1 MPVTV
6 RPARPDDAPAIAA
19 VHTGS
24 WAQTYPGLVPDEF
37 LSRMTDAAARERR
50 TATWAQ
56 AIGLPGQPVY
66 VAELAG
72 EVVGFTSGG
81 PPRDHPGFDAEL
93 YTLYSL
99 RRVQGR
105 GVGRALLL
113 ALARD
118 LYPAGAHSMAL
129 WVLDL
134 NPTRGWY
141 LRQGAREH
149 GEKTVPVP
157 GGQLREVRMVWSSLA
172 ALAAGEQQLS
182 V

>member
-1 MPVTV
+1 MTVTV

-19 VHTGS
+19 VHVGS
-24 WAQTYPGLVPDEF
+24 WAETYPGLVPGEF
-37 LSRMTDAAARERR
+37 LARMADAAARERR
-50 TATWAQ
+50 TAIWAQ

-81 PPRDHPGFDAEL
+81 PAPQHPGFDAEL

-113 ALARD
+113 ALARE
-118 LYPAGAHSMAL
+118 LHAGGARSMAL
-129 WVLDL
+129 WVLDV

-141 LRQGAREH
+141 VRQGAREH

-157 GGQLREVRMVWSSLA
+157 GGQLREVRMVWDSLA
-172 ALAAGEQQLS
+172 ALVAGEQQLS

>member
-1 MPVTV
+1 MTVAV
-6 RPARPDDAPAIAA
+6 RPACPDDAPAIAA

-24 WAQTYPGLVPDEF
+24 WAETYPGLVPTEF
-37 LSRMTDAAARERR
+37 LTRMTDATARERR
-50 TATWAQ
+50 TANWAA
-56 AIGLPGQPVY
+56 AIGRPGQPVY

-81 PPRDHPGFDAEL
+81 PGPQHPSFDAEL

-118 LYPAGAHSMAL
+118 LYAGGARSLAL
-129 WVLDL
+129 WVLDR
-134 NPTRGWY
+134 NPTREWY
-141 LRQGAREH
+141 VRQGARRD

-157 GGQLREVRMVWSSLA
+157 GGELREQRMVWDRLE
-172 ALAAGEQQLS
+172 ALVNA
-182 V
+182 